1 MWRLWP
7 TLANA
12 VLARPFLASPF
23 GGLWR
28 RRGFTRQ
35 HENSKRAHLRVPAL
49 QTPPKFHEKTPR
61 EREREKKSEDGGR
74 RGKKKSAKFW
84 APAFGHPPFEPTLR
98 FPTLR
103 AHIPPGSTLRPPSLR
118 AEALQASTFSGFG
131 PLRSSFLPCC
141 SFVLFLCI
149 FNCFYFLASLS
160 LPLLKKKNDTQ
171 GTTKQVFKTK
181 KKKNIKKKKVR
192 QRGKRREGG
201 RKWRGSC
208 FHFEALSK
216 MFGENKS
223 GKICTPLL
231 LSLLVDNAMFR
242 HF

>member
-12 VLARPFLASPF
+12 ILARPFLASPF

-35 HENSKRAHLRVPAL
+35 PENSKRAHLRVPAL

-61 EREREKKSEDGGR
+61 EREKKSEDGGKR
-74 RGKKKSAKFW
+74 VKKKREILGPRLR
-84 APAFGHPPFEPTLR
+84 APTLRAPTLR

-103 AHIPPGSTLRPPSLR
+103 AHIPPGSTLRPSSVR
-118 AEALQASTFSGFG
+118 GGG
-131 PLRSSFLPCC
+131 PPGLHFFWVWAYVPHFYHVAHL
-141 SFVLFLCI
+141 FFLCI

-181 KKKNIKKKKVR
+181 KKKNIKKKK
-192 QRGKRREGG
+192 
-201 RKWRGSC
+201 
-208 FHFEALSK
+208 
-216 MFGENKS
+216 
-223 GKICTPLL
+223 
-231 LSLLVDNAMFR
+231 
-242 HF
+242 

>member
-1 MWRLWP
+1 MAVVADFGQCSFGQTIFGQPIWRP
-7 TLANA
+7 LAPPGFHTT
-12 VLARPFLASPF
+12 AREFQTCTFKGPGASNTTKIP
-23 GGLWR
+23 R
-28 RRGFTRQ
+28 EDPQ
-35 HENSKRAHLRVPAL
+35 
-49 QTPPKFHEKTPR
+49 R
-61 EREREKKSEDGGR
+61 EREREKER
-74 RGKKKSAKFW
+74 RWGQEREKKSAKFW